1 MAGTIQTSGTSLAS
15 GLDTTKL
22 LEALT
27 QLESAPLKRL
37 ESKQSGIK
45 SQLSQLAQVTSR
57 LQSFE
62 SAAASLGKNGIRA
75 GSVNTTNT
83 SFTAT
88 AGNAALEGRYTVEVS
103 SLATAAKAR
112 SSSFTAETSPVT
124 GGSLQMQVGAGS
136 WTVDISDGATLTS
149 VAASINSSGAPVNAA
164 VLNDGLRSYLSITA
178 KNTGFDPT
186 LGAASALQLSE
197 TSTGSAGQ
205 PLGLVQTQAA
215 QNAVF
220 DVDGLSFERQANSV
234 SDAIPG
240 LTLEL
245 KTPGAAEELV
255 VGRDIVTSKK
265 NLQGFVD
272 AYNSALSYLQAQ
284 LNVAQET
291 DRGSTLA
298 GNSAVRSLKSSLQ
311 KLTSTTVA
319 GLGGV
324 RSLADIGV
332 KTGKDGS
339 MSVDNAVFIR
349 AMDSDPDSVNRLF
362 SEADVGI
369 AALAK
374 DLAESNLKSGQGIL
388 SSQVSGLNA
397 QLRQLDSQRIQAQQ
411 RVERFRAGLV
421 AKFSAMEAVIG
432 GLKQSGSYLTALSAA
447 QAANK

>member
-136 WTVDISDGATLTS
+136 WTVDITDGATLTS

-178 KNTGFDPT
+178 KNTGFDLM
-186 LGAASALQLSE
+186 LGAASVL
-197 TSTGSAGQ
+197 
-205 PLGLVQTQAA
+205 
-215 QNAVF
+215 
-220 DVDGLSFERQANSV
+220 
-234 SDAIPG
+234 
-240 LTLEL
+240 
-245 KTPGAAEELV
+245 
-255 VGRDIVTSKK
+255 
-265 NLQGFVD
+265 
-272 AYNSALSYLQAQ
+272 
-284 LNVAQET
+284 
-291 DRGSTLA
+291 
-298 GNSAVRSLKSSLQ
+298 
-311 KLTSTTVA
+311 
-319 GLGGV
+319 
-324 RSLADIGV
+324 
-332 KTGKDGS
+332 
-339 MSVDNAVFIR
+339 
-349 AMDSDPDSVNRLF
+349 
-362 SEADVGI
+362 
-369 AALAK
+369 
-374 DLAESNLKSGQGIL
+374 
-388 SSQVSGLNA
+388 
-397 QLRQLDSQRIQAQQ
+397 
-411 RVERFRAGLV
+411 
-421 AKFSAMEAVIG
+421 
-432 GLKQSGSYLTALSAA
+432 
-447 QAANK
+447 

>member
-1 MAGTIQTSGTSLAS
+1 
-15 GLDTTKL
+15 
-22 LEALT
+22 
-27 QLESAPLKRL
+27 
-37 ESKQSGIK
+37 
-45 SQLSQLAQVTSR
+45 
-57 LQSFE
+57 
-62 SAAASLGKNGIRA
+62 
-75 GSVNTTNT
+75 
-83 SFTAT
+83 
-88 AGNAALEGRYTVEVS
+88 
-103 SLATAAKAR
+103 
-112 SSSFTAETSPVT
+112 
-124 GGSLQMQVGAGS
+124 
-136 WTVDISDGATLTS
+136 
-149 VAASINSSGAPVNAA
+149 

-178 KNTGFDPT
+178 KNTGYDPT

-255 VGRDIVTSKK
+255 VGRDIIASKK

-272 AYNSALSYLQAQ
+272 AYNNALSYLQAQ
-284 LNVAQET
+284 LNVAQDT

-298 GNSAVRSLKSSLQ
+298 GNSAVRSLKTALQ

-324 RSLADIGV
+324 RSLADLGV

-339 MSVDNAVFIR
+339 MSVDNAAFIR

-374 DLAESNLKSGQGIL
+374 ELAESNLKSGQGIL
-388 SSQVSGLNA
+388 SSQVTGLNA
-397 QLRQLDSQRIQAQQ
+397 QLRQLDSQRAQAQQ

-421 AKFSAMEAVIG
+421 AKFSAMEQVIG